1 MSSGGFTCRSSRS
14 PTQDQPLCLSESD
27 VASVCQRCDTQT
39 TTVSYVLIGVLDLS
53 ITDVDLG
60 FLAFLVLVVAQ
71 LALPLEAR
79 LVLDALL
86 NQSLDH
92 IACMHING
100 TESDELLAVIFG
112 ELSIDDGDEI
122 G

>member
-1 MSSGGFTCRSSRS
+1 MQSGRVTCRSSRS
-14 PTQDQPLCLSESD
+14 STQDQPLCLSESD
-27 VASVCQRCDTQT
+27 VASVCQGCNTQT
-39 TTVSYVLIGVLDLS
+39 TTVSYVFISVLDLS

-60 FLAFLVLVVAQ
+60 FLALLILVVAQ

-79 LVLDALL
+79 LVLDTLL

-92 IACMHING
+92 ISRMHVNG
-100 TESDELLAVIFG
+100 TQSNELFAVIFG

-122 G
+122 S